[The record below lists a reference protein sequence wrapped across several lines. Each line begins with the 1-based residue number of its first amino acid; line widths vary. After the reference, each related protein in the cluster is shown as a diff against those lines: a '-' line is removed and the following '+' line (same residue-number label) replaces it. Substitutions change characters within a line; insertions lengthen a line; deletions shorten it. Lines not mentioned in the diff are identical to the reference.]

1 MKKYLIVYNKI
12 KSDILNGYLKYK
24 TLIPSIRHSESLFGY
39 SKTTIERA
47 YDQLLADGYIIGVPG
62 KGYFV
67 DVKPES
73 IKVRKNAHGIIDK
86 QIECNYMYDFRIHSV
101 STGSFDVDLW
111 KRYLKESFR
120 DESLIASYGDAQGEY
135 SLRYALCDYLYR
147 NRGVSSNPEHI
158 LIGPSF
164 QTLLFMTCSLL
175 DANSRI
181 GLEQST
187 SKEVLR
193 VFESYGFE
201 CVLLSKE
208 HYLEDLKEAAIDILY
223 INTACFGKDMKP
235 IDRTMRDQII
245 DCSIQRSFLILEDDY
260 NGELTYVS
268 QPRQALFSYSTE
280 DNVIYFGSFSRLLV
294 PSIRLSYVVMNEEL
308 KHWYDLYRDSFSPNA
323 SRFEQIALEKY
334 IENGY
339 LEKRL
344 RKLKKE
350 YAQKQEFMKEILL
363 RYIPNFKLM
372 EAYLCFTIDT
382 HGIDEDKFQQ
392 LCQSASIGIDK
403 IIDHQL
409 RLSFATMDPS
419 KMEAGISLLVKCI
432 KQC

>member
-1 MKKYLIVYNKI
+1 
-12 KSDILNGYLKYK
+12 
-24 TLIPSIRHSESLFGY
+24 
-39 SKTTIERA
+39 
-47 YDQLLADGYIIGVPG
+47 
-62 KGYFV
+62 
-67 DVKPES
+67 
-73 IKVRKNAHGIIDK
+73 
-86 QIECNYMYDFRIHSV
+86 
-101 STGSFDVDLW
+101 
-111 KRYLKESFR
+111 
-120 DESLIASYGDAQGEY
+120 
-135 SLRYALCDYLYR
+135 
-147 NRGVSSNPEHI
+147 
-158 LIGPSF
+158 
-164 QTLLFMTCSLL
+164 
-175 DANSRI
+175 
-181 GLEQST
+181 
-187 SKEVLR
+187 
-193 VFESYGFE
+193 
-201 CVLLSKE
+201 
-208 HYLEDLKEAAIDILY
+208 
-223 INTACFGKDMKP
+223 
-235 IDRTMRDQII
+235 
-245 DCSIQRSFLILEDDY
+245 
-260 NGELTYVS
+260 
-268 QPRQALFSYSTE
+268 
-280 DNVIYFGSFSRLLV
+280 
-294 PSIRLSYVVMNEEL
+294 MNEEL

>member
-1 MKKYLIVYNKI
+1 MKKYCIVYNKI

-24 TLIPSIRHSESLFGY
+24 TLIPSIRQSESLYGY

-73 IKVRKNAHGIIDK
+73 IKVRKNAHGITNK
-86 QIECNYMYDFRIHSV
+86 QIEYKYEYDFRIRSV
-101 STGSFDVDLW
+101 STDSFDVDLW
-111 KRYLKESFR
+111 KRYLKESFH
-120 DESLIASYGDAQGEY
+120 DESMIASYGDAQGEY

-147 NRGVSSNPEHI
+147 NRGVSSDPEHI

-164 QTLLFMTCSLL
+164 QTLLFMICSLF
-175 DANSRI
+175 DSDSRI
-181 GLEQST
+181 GLEQAT
-187 SKEVLR
+187 PKEVLR
-193 VFESYGFE
+193 VFESYGFA
-201 CVLLSKE
+201 CILLSKE
-208 HYLEDLKEAAIDILY
+208 HYLEELKDIDIDILY
-223 INTACFGKDMKP
+223 INTACFGKEMKP
-235 IDRTMRDQII
+235 IDRTLRDQII
-245 DCSIQRSFLILEDDY
+245 DCSVQRSFLILEDDY

-268 QPRQALFSYSTE
+268 QPRQALFSYSVAE
-280 DNVIYFGSFSRLLV
+280 NVIYFGSFSRLLV
-294 PSIRLSYVVMNEEL
+294 PSIRLSYVVMNEKL
-308 KHWYDLYRDSFSPNA
+308 KLWYDLYRDSFSPNA

-350 YAQKQEFMKEILL
+350 YARKQELMKKILL
-363 RYIPNFKLM
+363 RYIPDFKLI
-372 EAYLCFTIDT
+372 EAYLCFAIDT
-382 HGIDEDKFQQ
+382 SGIDENRLKK
-392 LCQSASIGIDK
+392 LCQNASIGIDK